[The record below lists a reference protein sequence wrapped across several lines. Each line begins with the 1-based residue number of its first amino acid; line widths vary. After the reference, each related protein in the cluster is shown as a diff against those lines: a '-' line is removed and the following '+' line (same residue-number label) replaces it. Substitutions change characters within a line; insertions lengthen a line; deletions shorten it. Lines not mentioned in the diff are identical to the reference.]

1 MSRSAIERLYDRLF
15 DEKPGRRSCEDLTDQ
30 ACQVTPRNFFAE
42 IGALTLTKLG
52 DAIASPKT
60 VLAWMLAT
68 LGAPVAIIGWL
79 VPVRESLSMLPQIVL
94 AGWVQRFAV
103 RKWIWVGGGIV
114 QAGALLGMAAAAWTL
129 RGLAAGVV
137 VLGCLIVFSLARA
150 FCSIS
155 IKDVQGKTIAKRRRG
170 RVTGWSAAVAGGLT
184 MAGSA
189 ILIGPMKNE
198 TDAAPFGW
206 ILLLAAG
213 LFLSAVLV
221 FALVREFDGETKRD
235 AAGVGQSLKS
245 ARENLRLL
253 GREKSFRRFVI
264 ARALFLV
271 SALSAPYYVVMA
283 RDSGGEADAVSGLG
297 ALGWFVL
304 AGGIADMLSSP
315 VWGRFADRSSRRVM
329 MTAAGLASVL
339 GIGMWAMA
347 LFAEELVQSSWIF
360 VGAYFFLSIAH
371 AGVRAGR
378 KTYVVDMA
386 TGNRRTDFVS
396 VSNTVIGFIL
406 ILTGLLTP
414 VAEKFGAAW
423 MILLLSIAGLVGVAM
438 AVGLPEVEE
447 EGEENS

>member
-1 MSRSAIERLYDRLF
+1 MSRSSVERLYDRLF
-15 DEKPGRRSCEDLTDQ
+15 DEKPGERACDDLTDQ
-30 ACQVTPRNFFAE
+30 ACEATPRNFFAE

-68 LGAPVAIIGWL
+68 VGAPVAIIGWL

-103 RKWIWVGGGIV
+103 RKWIWVGGGIA
-114 QAGALLGMAAAAWTL
+114 QAFALMGMATAAWTL
-129 RGLAAGVV
+129 TGLAAGVV

-198 TDAAPFGW
+198 TDAGPFGW
-206 ILLLAAG
+206 ILLLAAA

-221 FALVREFDGETKRD
+221 FALVREFDGETKQD
-235 AAGVGQSLKS
+235 SGGVGQSLKS

-253 GREKSFRRFVI
+253 GKEKSFRRFVI

-283 RDSGGEADAVSGLG
+283 RDSEGETDAVSGLG

-315 VWGRFADRSSRRVM
+315 VWGHFADRSSRRVM

-339 GIGMWAMA
+339 GIGMWAIA
-347 LFAEELVQSSWIF
+347 LFASELTEISWVF

-371 AGVRAGR
+371 SGVRAGR

-447 EGEENS
+447 ENP